1 MEILKKQEVNMKES
15 KKTKGKIF
23 ISGEKETMRK
33 SPENSPNPASFADLE
48 ERIKQ
53 IRPPVLEVPSALD
66 QAVLDYARQ
75 KQKNRQRLHFVQ
87 RYVLGLAAA
96 VAICAAIPILL
107 EHLKFSQHSA
117 ANAVFAYQADE
128 YSTLTTELLLLSG
141 SIETSAENMKQAA
154 AFSSVL
160 DSYK

>member
-48 ERIKQ
+48 ERIRQ

-75 KQKNRQRLHFVQ
+75 KQKNRQRLLRMKRLKLWKKQ
-87 RYVLGLAAA
+87 RKKLPKNKILPGTKPYPVVFIFRRGDGPLFCTAAW
-96 VAICAAIPILL
+96 
-107 EHLKFSQHSA
+107 
-117 ANAVFAYQADE
+117 
-128 YSTLTTELLLLSG
+128 
-141 SIETSAENMKQAA
+141 
-154 AFSSVL
+154 
-160 DSYK
+160 